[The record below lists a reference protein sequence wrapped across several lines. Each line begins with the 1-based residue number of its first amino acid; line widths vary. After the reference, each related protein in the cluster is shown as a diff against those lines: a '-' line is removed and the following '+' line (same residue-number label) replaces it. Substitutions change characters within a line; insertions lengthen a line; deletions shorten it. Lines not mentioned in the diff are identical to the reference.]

1 MALDFLSFK
10 HGGKTESPVMPV
22 TDFGLNHCHKRTLQL
37 GRRTISGNVGY
48 TDANICDNVPICHRY
63 LPRYSHLPLVAA
75 PAWESRLDDHA
86 ANSHCI
92 GSCLQ
97 MLARL
102 ERRGGKVRKSW
113 GWGGDVLRVVEM
125 CYEWW
130 GCAASGGDVMQVY
143 MGRYSV
149 MDCSCV

>member
-1 MALDFLSFK
+1 MALNFLSFK

-37 GRRTISGNVGY
+37 GRRTVSGNVGY
-48 TDANICDNVPICHRY
+48 TDADICDNVPICHRH

-75 PAWESRLDDHA
+75 P
-86 ANSHCI
+86 
-92 GSCLQ
+92 GSQGLMIMQQTPIALGPAC
-97 MLARL
+97 RCW
-102 ERRGGKVRKSW
+102 RGSRGGEGRSGRVGDGVGMCCEWWRCATS
-113 GWGGDVLRVVEM
+113 GGDVL
-125 CYEWW
+125 
-130 GCAASGGDVMQVY
+130 QVY